1 MTCMR
6 KSSRPRP
13 GPARQRGMSLILGVL
28 FMVLAVSSLTLVV
41 DTARLFV
48 EKRKLQRIADLAALE
63 TAMRGGLCGSGL
75 LADAITLAQAS
86 ASRNGYTGN
95 LAAAPNQVELGYLTT
110 TSGVRS
116 FTSSLTQGEVVHV
129 RVTRSVSSSLL
140 AGGLFG
146 NQVLLIADATAR
158 RAPLATISAGTS
170 TLSVDSTQSPVL
182 NGVLG
187 GLLGTSLNLTALQYD
202 GIAKANVSLLA
213 VLNQA
218 GLLNGQV
225 NVGSVSDL
233 LNTQLTAAQLINA
246 TLNVLTSQG
255 VAGASVMSAQ
265 LANIPARTLKL
276 GDVLSIDPSGVIDE
290 TAQLTGRINALDL
303 IMSTAQ
309 VVNRNNAV
317 AVNLGINGLTNAQL
331 TVVDPLITVVGPPG
345 MDLQGNW
352 RTEAKQAQVKLTL
365 NVAPS
370 VLGLLGTS
378 PISLSVN
385 SAAGKA
391 HLTSMNCRTASDA
404 RTDVTVGA
412 DTNAAV
418 LKLGNQSNT
427 ANPTDFSIANVNVL
441 GLLGVTV
448 KGQLQLTANLG
459 NSSAMSWTFPVA
471 NEATDLPARKTL
483 GGGADMTSVLQ
494 SQLAL
499 TDLQTCVTI
508 LGLPVCTPRTGS
520 AATSIINTILPLLVT
535 PLNSVVLTP
544 VANTVLPLLG
554 VRLGSVDVTLKDIDV
569 GGTELVL

>member
-1 MTCMR
+1 MTCLR
-6 KSSRPRP
+6 KWSSPHP
-13 GPARQRGMSLILGVL
+13 GARHQRGMSLILGIF

-48 EKRKLQRIADLAALE
+48 EKRKLQRVADLAALE

-75 LADAITLAQAS
+75 LADALTLAQTS
-86 ASRNGYTGN
+86 ATRNGYTGN
-95 LAAAPNQVELGYLTT
+95 LATAPNQVELGYLTT
-110 TSGVRS
+110 TAGVRS
-116 FTSSLTQGEVVHV
+116 FTSSLTQREVVHV
-129 RVTRSVSSSLL
+129 RVTRSVPSSLL

-146 NQVLLIADATAR
+146 NQVLLMADATAR
-158 RAPLATISAGTS
+158 RTPLATISVGTG
-170 TLSVDSTQSPVL
+170 TLSVDSTQSPIL
-182 NGVLG
+182 NGLLG
-187 GLLGTSLNLTALQYD
+187 GLLGTSVNLTALQYD

-225 NVGSVSDL
+225 NIGSVNDL
-233 LNTQLTAAQLINA
+233 LNTQLTAAQVINA

-255 VAGASVMSAQ
+255 VAGASVMKTQ
-265 LANIPARTLKL
+265 LISIPTLTLKL
-276 GDVLSIDPSGVIDE
+276 GDILSIDPTGVIDE
-290 TAQLTGRINALDL
+290 TAQLNVRINALDF
-303 IMSTAQ
+303 IMATAQ
-309 VVNRNNAV
+309 VVNKNSAV
-317 AVNLGINGLTNAQL
+317 AVNLGIPGLTNVQL
-331 TVVDPLITVVGPPG
+331 TVVDPLVTVVGPPG
-345 MDLQGNW
+345 MNLQGNW
-352 RTEAKQAQVKLTL
+352 RTEAKQAQVKLSL
-365 NVAPS
+365 DVAPL

-385 SAAGKA
+385 TAAGKA
-391 HLTSMNCRTASDA
+391 HLTSMNCRTATDT

-418 LKLGNQSNT
+418 IKLGSQSNT

-448 KGQLQLTANLG
+448 KGQLQLTVNLG
-459 NSSAMSWTFPVA
+459 NSSAVSWTFPVA

-499 TDLQTCVTI
+499 TGLQTCVTL

-520 AATSIINTILPLLVT
+520 DGTSIINTILTLLVT
-535 PLNSVVLTP
+535 PLDSVVLTP
-544 VANTVLPLLG
+544 VVNTVLPLLG

-569 GGTELVL
+569 GSAELVL